1 MTKFTYRLDGVL
13 EIKIKLEKQA
23 KMEFAT
29 AKARLNSEEDRLEE
43 YAAALDEAEETLR
56 RMMLDMLDIR
66 KIRNQHAAI
75 DFAAER
81 VENQKL
87 AVKRA
92 AKQVDLAAAKLN
104 TIMQERKSMEKL
116 RKREFDEYMKDYNA
130 ELSKEVDELVS
141 YKYVTGEE

>member
-43 YAAALDEAEETLR
+43 YTAALTETEETLK
-56 RMMLDMLDIR
+56 RMMLDVLDIR
-66 KIRNQHAAI
+66 KIRSQHAAV

>member
-43 YAAALDEAEETLR
+43 YTATLTETEDTLK
-56 RMMLDMLDIR
+56 RMMLDVLDIR
-66 KIRNQHAAI
+66 KIRSQHAAV